1 MYTHTHTHTRRQCLC
16 CIRFSKTIK
25 KSSDSKLGVC
35 VCGRA
40 KVEGGECGTTHTHF
54 SHTHFSL
61 SHTHTHITR
70 MHTRMHT
77 QTHAD
82 THTHTHTH
90 TPTLT
95 HTGRTLVCNR
105 CLTRASVPLSC
116 RLTMQPTSSI
126 LFRYFNSACNVSLM

>member
-61 SHTHTHITR
+61 SLTHTHITR

-90 TPTLT
+90 TNPHT
-95 HTGRTLVCNR
+95 H
-105 CLTRASVPLSC
+105 RADVSVQQVLD
-116 RLTMQPTSSI
+116 SS
-126 LFRYFNSACNVSLM
+126 FRAFELPSYYATYIQYSFQVL